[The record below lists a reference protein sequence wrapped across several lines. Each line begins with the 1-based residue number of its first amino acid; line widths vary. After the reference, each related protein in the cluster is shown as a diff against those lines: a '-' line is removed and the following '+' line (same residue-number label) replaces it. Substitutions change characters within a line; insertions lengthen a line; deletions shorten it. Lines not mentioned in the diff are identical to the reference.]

1 MRHGTGE
8 VAEVDIGEHV
18 ADDPCAHQHAPDPR
32 QEPAGLIVVGASVG
46 GLAAAVIAADRGCRT
61 IVIERGKE
69 LGGGASHD
77 AEAIAAA
84 GTRFQRDAG
93 LEDSPERFAA
103 DILAASRHHVEQELA
118 LALGEQ
124 GAPLVEWLADRCGL
138 GVELMA
144 AFTGAGH
151 SVPRLHAPGDQG
163 GASLLAALARA
174 ASRHTRV
181 GVRPGLVAE
190 RLVRDD
196 AGRVT
201 GLAVRPERRG
211 AGQTLAGPVLLAC
224 GGFAASDALVA
235 AHCPAAA
242 GLPYFG
248 WPGSVGEALRLG
260 VEAGAQTRHL
270 DACLVTPLLAMP
282 GALAVTAPL
291 VELGAILV
299 NQAGRRFADETAERL
314 VLATAVRGQP
324 GHVAYLLFDERIATA
339 ARTADP
345 FFARIVLPRTGRR
358 AMTLEALS
366 KQFEIDAEALTLTVD
381 TFNGNVELGGDPFGR
396 ERFGGPLEPPFH
408 AIRVTG
414 ARWRTFGGLA
424 VDRTAHVLDAAGRP
438 IPGLYAAG
446 GAAEGLGGDGTEG
459 WLPGTDALA
468 ALALG
473 RLAALDVV
481 AQASAAAAEPAR

>member
-1 MRHGTGE
+1 
-8 VAEVDIGEHV
+8 VSA
-18 ADDPCAHQHAPDPR
+18 DPR
-32 QEPAGLIVVGASVG
+32 QGPAGLIVVGASVG

-61 IVIERGKE
+61 LVIGRGKG
-69 LGGGASHD
+69 LGGGALHD
-77 AEAIAAA
+77 AEAIAAP

-93 LEDSPERFAA
+93 LEDAPERLAA
-103 DILAASRHHVEQELA
+103 DILAGSRHHVERELA
-118 LALGEQ
+118 MAVAEQ

-144 AFTGAGH
+144 AFTGSGH

-163 GASLLAALARA
+163 GASLVAALARA

-181 GVRPGLVAE
+181 SVRTGLVAE
-190 RLVRDD
+190 HLVRDA
-196 AGRVT
+196 AGAVS
-201 GLAVRPERRG
+201 GLTVRPERRG

-235 AHCPAAA
+235 DHCPAAA
-242 GLPYFG
+242 ALPYFG

-260 VEAGAQTRHL
+260 VEVGAQTRHL

-291 VELGAILV
+291 VELGAILI

-324 GHVAYLLFDERIATA
+324 GHVAYLLFDERMAAA
-339 ARTADP
+339 ARAADP
-345 FFARIVLPRTGRR
+345 FFGRIVLPRTGRR

-366 KQFEIDAEALTLTVD
+366 KQFEIDAEALALTVD
-381 TFNGNVELGGDPFGR
+381 TFNGNVELGGDPLGR
-396 ERFGGPLEPPFH
+396 ERFGGPLEAPFH

-424 VDRTAHVLDAAGRP
+424 IDRTAHVLDAAGQP

-481 AQASAAAAEPAR
+481 ANAAAEPAS

>member
-1 MRHGTGE
+1 MS
-8 VAEVDIGEHV
+8 
-18 ADDPCAHQHAPDPR
+18 PDPR

-438 IPGLYAAG
+438 IAGLYAAG